1 MASSSISI
9 SKFCTDASSGKA
21 LDQAVCSGAV
31 VVVVAEMREEEE
43 DDDND
48 DDDT

>member
-21 LDQAVCSGAV
+21 LDQAADCSGAV

-48 DDDT
+48 DDT